1 MDVKNISF
9 VFLTL
14 PSQYFNLLHS
24 FVERHLNNVLL
35 LQILFWQRF
44 RDWHYVLQATCFYIM

>member
-35 LQILFWQRF
+35 LQILF
-44 RDWHYVLQATCFYIM
+44 